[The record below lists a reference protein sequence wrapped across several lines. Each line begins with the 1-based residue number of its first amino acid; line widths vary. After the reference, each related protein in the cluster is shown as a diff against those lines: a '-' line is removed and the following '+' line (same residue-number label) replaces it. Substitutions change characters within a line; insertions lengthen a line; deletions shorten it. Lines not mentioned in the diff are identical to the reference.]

1 MNVNFI
7 IIQAEVEKPTD
18 IKPHKEDEI
27 DLEEVAEALDAT
39 WGEVFSACCVKSPE
53 DWLRSLGSLLGFFF
67 FLYFFLVGLEFL
79 GNGSKVMAGCAAGEL
94 FGDDVNPIAGLM
106 IGVLFTV
113 LMDSSS
119 ATTSLVI
126 TLVGAGL
133 ISIKQGIY
141 LIMGANIGTT
151 LTNTLVALSHL
162 GDSDDLERAF
172 AGATIHDT
180 FNYLTVMVLLPTEVA
195 TGYLYYFTRALTKNY
210 KAKEGEEWEGPMA
223 RFVDPLGKYILM
235 NNRKVTEGVAKGNT
249 CESYYPIGK

>member
-1 MNVNFI
+1 
-7 IIQAEVEKPTD
+7 
-18 IKPHKEDEI
+18 
-27 DLEEVAEALDAT
+27 
-39 WGEVFSACCVKSPE
+39 
-53 DWLRSLGSLLGFFF
+53 
-67 FLYFFLVGLEFL
+67 
-79 GNGSKVMAGCAAGEL
+79 
-94 FGDDVNPIAGLM
+94 M

-180 FNYLTVMVLLPTEVA
+180 FNYLSVVIFLPIEVA
-195 TGYLYYFTRALTKNY
+195 TGMLYYMSRAMVQNY
-210 KAKEGEEWEGPMA
+210 GAKDTEEFNGPIA
-223 RFVDPLGKYILM
+223 RWVDPLGMLVLM
-235 NNRKVTEGVAKGNT
+235 NNKKVTEGVAKGGK
-249 CESYYPIGK
+249 CEDFYPIGKTLD